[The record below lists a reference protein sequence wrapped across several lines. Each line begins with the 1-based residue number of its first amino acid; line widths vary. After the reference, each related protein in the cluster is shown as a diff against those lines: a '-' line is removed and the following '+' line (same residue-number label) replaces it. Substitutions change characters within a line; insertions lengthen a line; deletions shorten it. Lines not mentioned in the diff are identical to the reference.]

1 LLRPRAR
8 EIASCIAAPPQPGLL
23 KSFNRI
29 LSDSFTVI
37 KVSNEWTVVVTLWNH
52 QTWRER
58 TSINNALKFAS
69 SSDPVL
75 DHLRYCLQHA
85 DYLSHLW
92 FELIRLP
99 TLNLILSTHQF
110 LKILVFIQM
119 EKR

>member
-1 LLRPRAR
+1 MFWYG
-8 EIASCIAAPPQPGLL
+8 AA
-23 KSFNRI
+23 
-29 LSDSFTVI
+29 DEV
-37 KVSNEWTVVVTLWNH
+37 

-92 FELIRLP
+92 FELLRLP

-110 LKILVFIQM
+110 LKNTLVYSNGKAVRFLTNAV
-119 EKR
+119 EKPKRPGATISEYEK